1 MPLKHGVELA
11 LKAPSWD
18 STNSQEDTVTC
29 GFSLFAP
36 FGSTCM
42 RSSLAHQ
49 TIIQEEKK
57 HLNKDDDVLGGDQ
70 LPRAQVLGSLP

>member
-1 MPLKHGVELA
+1 MYNIYMEFKEKYWNELMCTHQTA
-11 LKAPSWD
+11 YKIEQYQFLL
-18 STNSQEDTVTC
+18 TFCV
-29 GFSLFAP
+29 P
-36 FGSTCM
+36 FTD